1 MHIAGVGGGTGL
13 PVLLKGLRELSES
26 HENIVT
32 SAIVCVSDNGGSS
45 GALREALDIP
55 AVGDLRNCLVALS
68 GGNPAWADVFQHRLP
83 KTDGLV
89 GHCVGNLIVTALCA
103 RSGSVGEAVRQ
114 AGELLKSKGC
124 VMPCTE
130 TSATL
135 CAEFVDGSVVRG
147 EAQIAHR
154 RQKIRR
160 VWLDPEEPPA
170 STGVLNALASA
181 DVIVLGPGSLYT
193 SVIPNLLTR
202 GVARAIRNSR
212 ARKIF
217 VCNLMTECGETDG
230 YTAADHVNAIEQY
243 LGRGVIDVCVMNSRP
258 FAPRLLANYML
269 AGASAVE
276 CNWEEVARLGIA
288 PVASDL
294 VEENSAQL
302 RHDSL
307 KLARLIAALA
317 QGRRAPWR
325 ETLCVAS

>member
-1 MHIAGVGGGTGL
+1 
-13 PVLLKGLRELSES
+13 
-26 HENIVT
+26 
-32 SAIVCVSDNGGSS
+32 
-45 GALREALDIP
+45 
-55 AVGDLRNCLVALS
+55 
-68 GGNPAWADVFQHRLP
+68 
-83 KTDGLV
+83 
-89 GHCVGNLIVTALCA
+89 
-103 RSGSVGEAVRQ
+103 
-114 AGELLKSKGC
+114 
-124 VMPCTE
+124 
-130 TSATL
+130 
-135 CAEFVDGSVVRG
+135 VDGSVVRG